1 MLDTRARR
9 PSRFDVLA
17 ALGLA
22 AFLCI
27 TTGVGFRDE
36 GLDTYALPLCAAA
49 GLAFVWRRVHPRLTL
64 ALAVAAMVAYAATEQ
79 PGGPIFLAS
88 FLGAAN
94 LALFTPARVWLR
106 WTAAT
111 AVAISVPQLFTGDAT
126 LHLLPVVA
134 LLFAVPKLASDATR
148 ARRLREQAREQETA
162 RRVAEERL
170 RIAREVHDVVGHGL
184 ATIALRAGVAG
195 HVRATDP
202 DEVDAALAAIR
213 DTAKQSLGELG
224 ALLGVLRAEE
234 GVGDERAPVP
244 DLSAVPQLVERL
256 RDAGMRV
263 ELDVEQPPR
272 PVPDVVGA
280 AGYRI
285 VQEALTNVARHAGAG
300 ASARVRLE
308 QTNGTIEVEITDDGR
323 GAPAGARDGG
333 GLAGMRERATA
344 LGGRF
349 EAGTAPG
356 GGGFRVWASLP
367 AVPR

>member
-1 MLDTRARR
+1 MLDTPAHR

-17 ALGLA
+17 AVGLA
-22 AFLCI
+22 GFLSV
-27 TTGVGFRDE
+27 TTGVGFQDE
-36 GLDTYALPLCAAA
+36 GLDMYALAFCAAA
-49 GLAFVWRRVHPRLTL
+49 GLAFVWRRVHPQLTL
-64 ALAVAAMVAYAATEQ
+64 ALAVVAMFAYAATEQ
-79 PGGPIFLAS
+79 PGGPIFLAA
-88 FLGAAN
+88 FLGTAN
-94 LALFTPARVWLR
+94 LALFTGARVWLR

-111 AVAISVPQLFTGDAT
+111 AAAISVPQLFTGDAT
-126 LHLLPVVA
+126 LHLLPVIA

-170 RIAREVHDVVGHGL
+170 RIARDVHDVVGHGL

-202 DEVDAALAAIR
+202 DEVDAALASIR

-224 ALLGVLRAEE
+224 ALLGVLRADA
-234 GVGDERAPVP
+234 GNERGPVP
-244 DLSAVPQLVERL
+244 DLSALPQLVERM

-263 ELDVEQPPR
+263 ELEVER
-272 PVPDVVGA
+272 PARPLPDVVGA

-300 ASARVRLE
+300 ASARVRLA
-308 QTNGTIEVEITDDGR
+308 QTNGNVEVEVTDDGR

-333 GLAGMRERATA
+333 GLTGMRERATA

-349 EAGTAPG
+349 EAGSAPG

>member
-1 MLDTRARR
+1 MLDTPAHR

-17 ALGLA
+17 AVGLA
-22 AFLCI
+22 GFLSV
-27 TTGVGFRDE
+27 TTGVGFQDE
-36 GLDTYALPLCAAA
+36 GLDMYALAFCAAA
-49 GLAFVWRRVHPRLTL
+49 GLAFVWRRVHPQLTL
-64 ALAVAAMVAYAATEQ
+64 ALAVVAMFAYAATEQ
-79 PGGPIFLAS
+79 PGGPIFLAA
-88 FLGAAN
+88 FLGTAN
-94 LALFTPARVWLR
+94 LALFTGARVWLR

-111 AVAISVPQLFTGDAT
+111 AAAISVPQLFTGDAT
-126 LHLLPVVA
+126 LHLLPVIA

-170 RIAREVHDVVGHGL
+170 RIARDVHDVVGHGL

-202 DEVDAALAAIR
+202 DEVDAALASIR

-224 ALLGVLRAEE
+224 ALLGVLRADA
-234 GVGDERAPVP
+234 GNERGPVP
-244 DLSAVPQLVERL
+244 DLSALPQLVERM

-263 ELDVEQPPR
+263 ELEVER
-272 PVPDVVGA
+272 PARPLPDVVGA

-300 ASARVRLE
+300 ASARVRLA
-308 QTNGTIEVEITDDGR
+308 QTDGDVEVEITDDGH
-323 GAPAGARDGG
+323 GAPVGARDGG
-333 GLAGMRERATA
+333 GLTGMRERATA

-349 EAGTAPG
+349 EAGSAPG